1 MITEV
6 FVVCDAAN
14 DSHGKLNILG
24 AFDTIVAAEFPFVH
38 PHCTIAL
45 RLRYNSNTVK
55 EHPIKL
61 DLQGASGSPLLASMD
76 AVIKSGVS
84 PNTTATANL
93 IININ
98 ALRFEKPGDYSFV
111 LKVDGLPT
119 AVAPLYI
126 RHQPQPG
133 GPVQ

>member
-6 FVVCDAAN
+6 FVICDAAN

-45 RLRYNSNTVK
+45 RLRYDSASVR
-55 EHPIKL
+55 EHAIKL
-61 DLQGASGSPLLASMD
+61 DLQGASGAPLLASIDTVM
-76 AVIKSGVS
+76 KSGVS
-84 PNTTATANL
+84 PNATATANL
-93 IININ
+93 IVNIN
-98 ALRFEKPGDYSFV
+98 SLRFEKPGDYSFV

-119 AVAPLYI
+119 AVTPLYI
-126 RHQPQPG
+126 RATQPG
-133 GPVQ
+133 GTVQ